1 MLHVTLIAHTP
12 EPERVVAAAAKLCY
26 SKVGV
31 TNLLDGLMQD
41 DMRDVSADM
50 TVMKSLMEQEGLTG
64 GFPRPKP

>member
-1 MLHVTLIAHTP
+1 MASRSQGKHLDETRAQIEGTVDT
-12 EPERVVAAAAKLCY
+12 VVQAF
-26 SKVGV
+26 S
-31 TNLLDGLMQD
+31 NLLDGLMQD